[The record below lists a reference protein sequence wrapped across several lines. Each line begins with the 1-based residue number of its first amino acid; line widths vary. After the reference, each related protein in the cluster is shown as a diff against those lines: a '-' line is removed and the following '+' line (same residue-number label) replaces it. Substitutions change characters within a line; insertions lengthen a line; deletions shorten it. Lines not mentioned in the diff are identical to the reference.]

1 MKEKDCDTC
10 TIASY
15 SNCIRCENCDFD
27 FSDFKDEMEWAKK
40 KDLDIDWEE
49 VYKKQGAWR

>member
-1 MKEKDCDTC
+1 MVTKDKDCDTC
-10 TIASY
+10 KIASY
-15 SNCIRCENCDFD
+15 ANCIKCENAEDP
-27 FSDFKDEMEWAKK
+27 KPGNMAWVER